1 MENTRDMEQYT
12 NCIVFHV
19 FCLVFNHV
27 MTSSEPIQ
35 RILGIDPGFGRVGFG
50 VIEKKG
56 SEWVHVAHGLIET
69 SPKKTFVERILE
81 IHETL
86 GKIIKQYEP
95 THAALEELFF
105 YKNVTTA
112 IQVGQA
118 RGVILLTLVQA
129 GIPVDEFTPLEVKQS
144 LTGYGR
150 AEKGQIQKMVIM
162 LLGLKEKKLQ
172 DDAADALA
180 IALTASTLLQFKEKM
195 KK

>member
-1 MENTRDMEQYT
+1 ME
-12 NCIVFHV
+12 
-19 FCLVFNHV
+19 
-27 MTSSEPIQ
+27 

-50 VIEKKG
+50 IIEKKG
-56 SEWVHVAHGLIET
+56 SEWLHVTHGLIET
-69 SPKKTFVERILE
+69 SPQKTFVERILE

-86 GKIIKQYEP
+86 QKVIKKYEP
-95 THAALEELFF
+95 TRAAIEELFF

-129 GIPVDEFTPLEVKQS
+129 NLPIDEFTPLEVKQS

-150 AEKGQIQKMVIM
+150 AEKGQIQKMVLMI
-162 LLGLKEKKLQ
+162 LKLKDKKLQ

-180 IALTASTLLQFKEKM
+180 IALTASQMLNFKKCVIL
-195 KK
+195 

>member
-1 MENTRDMEQYT
+1 MSVKIE
-12 NCIVFHV
+12 
-19 FCLVFNHV
+19 
-27 MTSSEPIQ
+27 

-50 VIEKKG
+50 IIEKRG
-56 SEWVHVAHGLIET
+56 SEWVHVVHGLIET

-86 GKIIKQYEP
+86 QKIIIKYEP
-95 THAALEELFF
+95 NRAAIEELFF

-129 GIPVDEFTPLEVKQS
+129 GLTIDEFTPLEVKQS

-150 AEKGQIQKMVIM
+150 AEKGQIQKMVLMI
-162 LLGLKEKKLQ
+162 LKLKDKKIQ

-180 IALTASTLLQFKEKM
+180 IALTASQMLSLRKRIQK
-195 KK
+195 